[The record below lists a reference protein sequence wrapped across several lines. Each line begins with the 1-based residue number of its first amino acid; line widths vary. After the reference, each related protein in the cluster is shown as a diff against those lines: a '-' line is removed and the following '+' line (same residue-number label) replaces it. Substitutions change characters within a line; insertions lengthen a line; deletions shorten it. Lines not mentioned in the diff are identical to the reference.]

1 MNRRWRANCSPCLL
15 AEEAI
20 LSKSNNFKRIRNPLT
35 MAQLAKELGLPSTRA
50 AEAVMKR
57 AGVQKYRLPSRNWV
71 VEGEQLS
78 KLRSHLNENR
88 SS

>member
-1 MNRRWRANCSPCLL
+1 M
-15 AEEAI
+15 
-20 LSKSNNFKRIRNPLT
+20 SKSNNFKRIRNPLT